1 MHCSNLISIFFY
13 SKLLNDFFSSRYFT
27 HLNFWIPV
35 FYVAILGIFFHEE
48 TEHVEVM
55 NRDQTEEWKGWMQL
69 LILIYHMTGGKSS
82 QPITMLIQVVLS
94 GYLFLN
100 GFCHLMGFWTYGP
113 STIICNQ
120 DNGSNRSDAAN
131 NRNTHG
137 VRFLQVGII
146 SSYDSDFNITAPWLS
161 WLKRLSSKQEIR
173 GSNPLGAFFA
183 FGKHV
188 FLFTL
193 FGLFSTLDKY
203 ISKCSKRNKCM
214 LSFFCNSITY
224 HQATFLTRRLS
235 NLQQCN

>member
-1 MHCSNLISIFFY
+1 MHYSNLISIFFY

-183 FGKHV
+183 CGE
-188 FLFTL
+188 T
-193 FGLFSTLDKY
+193 
-203 ISKCSKRNKCM
+203 
-214 LSFFCNSITY
+214 SFFVHSLWTIFY
-224 HQATFLTRRLS
+224 IR
-235 NLQQCN
+235 